1 MSKVVVLGV
10 SGDKGLWLVDIDAK
24 TVTPLQV
31 PAGTD
36 LAAAVKQREAGG
48 TLIKTV
54 DFAIAVSSAQA
65 VFSGH
70 VDG

>member
-1 MSKVVVLGV
+1 MAKVIVTGV
-10 SGDKGLWLVDIDAK
+10 SGDKGLWLVGIDAG

-36 LAAAVKQREAGG
+36 LAAAVKQRDAGG
-48 TLIKTV
+48 TLIKNV
-54 DFAIAVSSAQA
+54 DFAVAVSSAQT

>member
-1 MSKVVVLGV
+1 M
-10 SGDKGLWLVDIDAK
+10 DIDAG

-36 LAAAVKQREAGG
+36 LASAVKQREAGG
-48 TLIKTV
+48 TLIKNV
-54 DFAIAVSSAQA
+54 DFAVAVSSAQT

>member
-1 MSKVVVLGV
+1 MAKVVVLGV
-10 SGDKGLWLVDIDAK
+10 SGDKGLWLVDIGAG

-31 PAGTD
+31 PASGD
-36 LAAAVKQREAGG
+36 LAAAFKQREGGG
-48 TLIKTV
+48 TLIKNV
-54 DFAIAVSSAQA
+54 DFAVAVSSAQT

>member
-1 MSKVVVLGV
+1 MAKVVVLGV
-10 SGDKGLWLVDIDAK
+10 SGDNGLWLVDIDAR

-31 PAGTD
+31 PASGD
-36 LAAAVKQREAGG
+36 LATAVQQRDAGG
-48 TLIKTV
+48 TFIKNV
-54 DFAIAVSSAQA
+54 DFAVAVSSAQV